1 MNYNGGIL
9 FRETDWNEKG
19 YNLRVYVLTDFLQQI
34 TIYCTI
40 SLLFI
45 VDYKSDYLRL
55 KQIVVLTCVFFE
67 FEVNLLSFL

>member
-1 MNYNGGIL
+1 MNYKCGIL
-9 FRETDWNEKG
+9 FRETEKG

-55 KQIVVLTCVFFE
+55 IQIVVLTCVFFRI
-67 FEVNLLSFL
+67 